1 MGRESKSVCED
12 FQNEIPTVLARHKS
26 ILDIMSKLDEYSAR
40 INRAVA
46 KSVTECGCISINA
59 SKQDLGNDTLQAM
72 LDKAKSHVEGDLC
85 ENCSDVLDVEIG
97 THLFYIA
104 SLCET
109 LDLDF
114 HSIIEKEYDRIK
126 TLGLYSLK

>member
-1 MGRESKSVCED
+1 MSRESKSVCED
-12 FQNEIPTVLARHKS
+12 FQNEIPKVLARHKS

-59 SKQDLGNDTLQAM
+59 TKQDTGSDTLQDM
-72 LDKAKSHVEGDLC
+72 LAKAKSHVEGNLC
-85 ENCSDVLDVEIG
+85 ENCTDVLEVEIG
-97 THLFYIA
+97 TQLFYIA

-109 LDLDF
+109 LDLDIN
-114 HSIIEKEYDRIK
+114 SIMKKEYDRIK